1 MTISKLLKTRLAFAR
16 AKREIKKI
24 GKKLNKKIFPVLILL
39 PLLALQIPHVTL
51 AQTLNA
57 EEQNQIESLGFP
69 ENAPREARE
78 IKYLTL
84 TAYNSLPGQTDN
96 RPCEAASGKDLC
108 AHNQENVIAINGLP
122 FGTLVRF
129 PDLYGEKIFTVVD
142 RMNSRYTS
150 SRADIWLKNLS
161 DAKNFGVKWRVKT
174 EIL

>member
-1 MTISKLLKTRLAFAR
+1 MTISKLLK
-16 AKREIKKI
+16 KIKKI
-24 GKKLNKKIFPVLILL
+24 GKKLNKKFFPVLILL
-39 PLLALQIPHVTL
+39 PLLGLQIPHVTL

-57 EEQNQIESLGFP
+57 QEQNQIESLGFP
-69 ENAPREARE
+69 NNGPREARE

-96 RPCEAASGKDLC
+96 EPCIAASGKDLC

-129 PDLYGEKIFTVVD
+129 PDLYGEKTFTVED

-161 DAKNFGVKWRVKT
+161 DAKKFGVKWRVKT